1 MKNRSSL
8 KWRLISPFVVI
19 LLLHC
24 LAIVLFTRGFLLTRT
39 ELPHSSACSDVIDSP
54 CLHHHYDGDDENRSS
69 SSGSGNCNG
78 SGWTR
83 ATVDR
88 VVIIVLDA
96 LRFDFVAPSTFF
108 EEKKPWMDRLP
119 ILQKLASE
127 PGSSARIFKAIADPP
142 TTSLQRLKGL
152 TTGGLPTFI
161 DVGNS
166 FGAPAIVEDNL
177 IQQLVQS
184 GKRVVMMG
192 DDTWMQL
199 FPHHFERSFPFP
211 SFNVRDL
218 DTVDNGCV
226 EHLLPTLMDEN
237 WDVLIAHFLGVDH
250 AGHIFGVNTTPMIQK
265 LEQYNKILETVIG
278 ALKDQSKPGGLH
290 ENTLLVVMGD
300 HGQTLNGD
308 HGGGSPEE
316 VETSMLAMSLKKPTF
331 SIPSD
336 LGISN
341 CGLNVLWLSLI
352 QCVAVAFHSTGR
364 KYALA
369 PSSSL
374 ISLLQYRQCLE
385 FLSLLEGAAIG
396 RVNPLLFSLGA
407 ATWFLDGNGTDGLDH
422 QLDGWMQHYVNS
434 LCINAWQVKRYV
446 DVYSGSSVIGFS
458 SEDLLHVEDM
468 YSDAHDH
475 WSHATRD
482 LLSSGPEAYISSL
495 PVVMRQVD
503 AYLKFLDGVVELA
516 RSKWTE
522 FDLKLMGVGLC
533 ILLVSLLVQLAAVRR
548 FDKHFSFSLPDG
560 RAMVSVGLVFAL
572 SLVLIRA
579 CSFLSNS
586 YILEE
591 GKVAIFF
598 LGTAG
603 ILDLRYSI
611 RKKKFILE
619 AISSILLVCV
629 VRFSTEYGI
638 SKQSSSSS
646 GISPLGS
653 SVDHPDAI
661 SLTLVGSILSM
672 LVLAYLLLKFVAIRT
687 DLGGQ
692 KSVINGTVL
701 CYMLII
707 AHWVVESNLLTVPP
721 VLHNIGR
728 TWIPRIIY
736 AVGILQL
743 LFLALY
749 EYSLRKNT
757 CDHQRDLIH
766 KIVAMTSAWSSPIIL
781 LAGKQG
787 SLVALA
793 TIVGAWCIVRLGNL
807 GLGLK
812 DGSSNYMTVFPLP
825 VTKWSLLAVTLFFCT
840 GHWCAFDGLRYGAA
854 FIGFDEFILIRQAIL
869 LTIETFGFSLIL
881 PIFGLPFVVA
891 YLLPNEE
898 TKKTKNS
905 LFGRLALVYLMYGF
919 IAAATTTF
927 TVLCVAIQ
935 RRHLMVWGLFAPKFV
950 FDVVGLILTDLLIFL
965 AALYYIDPDENIERD
980 I

>member
-39 ELPHSSACSDVIDSP
+39 ELPHSSACFDVIESP
-54 CLHHHYDGDDENRSS
+54 CLHHHGGGDEDRSS
-69 SSGSGNCNG
+69 SSVSGNCNG
-78 SGWTR
+78 TGWTR

-88 VVIIVLDA
+88 VVIVVLDA

-199 FPHHFERSFPFP
+199 FPHYFERSFPYP
-211 SFNVRDL
+211 SFNVKDL

-265 LEQYNKILETVIG
+265 LEQYNKILVTVIG

-316 VETSMLAMSLKKPTF
+316 VETSIFAMSRKNPTF

-341 CGLNVLWLSLI
+341 CGLNVDGKEICIGTIEQLDF
-352 QCVAVAFHSTGR
+352 AVT
-364 KYALA
+364 
-369 PSSSL
+369 
-374 ISLLQYRQCLE
+374 ISAMLGVP
-385 FLSLLEGAAIG
+385 FPFGSIG

-407 ATWFLDGNGTDGLDH
+407 ATWFLDGNGTNGFDH

-475 WSHATRD
+475 WSHAARD

-533 ILLVSLLVQLAAVRR
+533 ILLVSLLVQLVAIRI
-548 FDKHFSFSLPDG
+548 FDKHSSFSLPDG
-560 RAMVSVGLVFAL
+560 RTMVSVGLVFAL

-646 GISPLGS
+646 GMSPLGS
-653 SVDHPDAI
+653 FLDHPDAI

-707 AHWVVESNLLTVPP
+707 AHWVVESNLLTVSP
-721 VLHNIGR
+721 VLHDIGR

-743 LFLALY
+743 LTLALY

-757 CDHQRDLIH
+757 CDHRRDLIH
-766 KIVAMTSAWSSPIIL
+766 KIVTMTSAWSSPIIL

-812 DGSSNYMTVFPLP
+812 DGTSNYMTVFPPP
-825 VTKWSLLAVTLFFCT
+825 VIKWSLLAVTLFFCT

-891 YLLPNEE
+891 YLLPNEG

-919 IAAATTTF
+919 IAAVTTTF

-950 FDVVGLILTDLLIFL
+950 FDVGGLILTDLLIFL